1 MYPRFLKAVALI
13 AICFCVPLLHAQ
25 TTVQVDS
32 VANLA
37 CERMESIETSGDE
50 ELLRAVYSQQFV
62 PYLEQV
68 DEAQQEKTS
77 MQLFYRMQRN
87 CESFRALLQ
96 RLDPPADS
104 VSFKYQKPVANIK
117 NRDLKAF
124 KKQENFYYLESDGKT
139 TQVSMKDGIW
149 IDSFPD
155 GSYSKLNYS
164 WISKNEFVLEFISSD
179 NRSRAMLSVP
189 GDLYYYQ
196 VLAKMDTYYLMSV
209 NIQGQNVY
217 EEFRMYFD

>member
-1 MYPRFLKAVALI
+1 MYLRFLKITILI
-13 AICFCVPLLHAQ
+13 AICFCGHLLKAQ
-25 TTVQVDS
+25 TIVQVDS
-32 VANLA
+32 VAKLA
-37 CERMESIETSGDE
+37 CERMETIEASGDE
-50 ELLRAVYSQQFV
+50 EMLRQVFNNEFV
-62 PYLEQV
+62 PYLEQL
-68 DEAQQEKTS
+68 DAAQQEKTS
-77 MQLFYRMQRN
+77 MQLYYRMQRN

-104 VSFKYQKPVANIK
+104 VAFKYQKPIADIK

-124 KKQENFYYLESDGKT
+124 KKQTEFYYLETDGKT
-139 TQVSMKDGIW
+139 TQVSMQDGFW
-149 IDSFPD
+149 TDRFPD

-179 NRSRAMLSVP
+179 NQSRAMLSVP

-209 NIQGQNVY
+209 NIAGQEVY
-217 EEFRMYFD
+217 EEFRLYID